1 MTDTQRLLQGIPV
14 IIPSNI
20 SSREVTP
27 WIDSLG
33 LSSTSSSS
41 STNSPARDVTIEFVT
56 EDSPSPPGTNDPF
69 ATFQRQL
76 IGAVAELERSLIWE
90 QQRGGIELAKQRG
103 TYKGC
108 A

>member
-1 MTDTQRLLQGIPV
+1 M
-14 IIPSNI
+14 
-20 SSREVTP
+20 
-27 WIDSLG
+27 
-33 LSSTSSSS
+33 
-41 STNSPARDVTIEFVT
+41 T